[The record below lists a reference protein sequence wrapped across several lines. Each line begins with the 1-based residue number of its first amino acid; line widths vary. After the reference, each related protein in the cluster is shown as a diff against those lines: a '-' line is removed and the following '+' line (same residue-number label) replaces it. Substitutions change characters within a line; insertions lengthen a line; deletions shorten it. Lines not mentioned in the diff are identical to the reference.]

1 MSATAESVT
10 QEAAKGTLTVDD
22 TLDEVK
28 KLLEQYA
35 WANHPMWKSLM
46 EGTVNVEQLR
56 EWVRQYGVFA
66 LYNHGYHPDRFE
78 QLREWVRQYGVF
90 ALYNHGYHGPLYV
103 NCPDPKMR
111 AMLAEVVYE
120 EGTGNLYSNGKPHNE
135 IWCQFGEAIGLTR
148 DEMWGTELCSGAR
161 ALKAFL
167 NDRCNNSFIEGVSA
181 LMLAGEAQVPGF
193 FDKLAKS
200 LKKTFNLTDED
211 VEFFTIHDIA
221 DEDHSGAGREIL
233 VQFAPSVEDRRLVLE
248 TVRAYLGIEDA
259 MQTQIYERMMAA
271 G

>member
-1 MSATAESVT
+1 MSAIAESVT
-10 QEAAKGTLTVDD
+10 QEAARGTLTVDD

-46 EGTVNVEQLR
+46 EGTVNIEQLR

-66 LYNHGYHPDRFE
+66 LN
-78 QLREWVRQYGVF
+78 
-90 ALYNHGYHGPLYV
+90 NHGYHGPLYV
-103 NCPDPKMR
+103 NCPDPKWR

-221 DEDHSGAGREIL
+221 DEDHSGTGREIL
-233 VQFAPSVEDRRLVLE
+233 IQFAPDVENRRVVLE

-259 MQTQIYERMMAA
+259 MQTQIYGRMMAA

>member
-10 QEAAKGTLTVDD
+10 QEAARGTLTVDD

-35 WANHPMWKSLM
+35 WANHPMWQALM
-46 EGTVNVEQLR
+46 EGTVNI
-56 EWVRQYGVFA
+56 
-66 LYNHGYHPDRFE
+66 E

-200 LKKTFNLTDED
+200 LKKTFNLTDQD
-211 VEFFTIHDIA
+211 VEFFTIHDVA

>member
-1 MSATAESVT
+1 MSVTAESAT
-10 QEAAKGTLTVDD
+10 QEAVRGTLSVDD

-35 WANHPMWKSLM
+35 WANHPMWKSLI
-46 EGTVNVEQLR
+46 EGTVNIEQLR

-66 LYNHGYHPDRFE
+66 LH
-78 QLREWVRQYGVF
+78 
-90 ALYNHGYHGPLYV
+90 NHGYHGPLYV

-120 EGTGNLYSNGKPHNE
+120 EGTGLLYSNGKPHNE

-148 DEMWGTELCSGAR
+148 EEMWGAELCSGAR

-193 FDKLAKS
+193 STSSPRASRRPSTSPTRTSSSSPSTTSPTRTTRAPGGKFLSSSHPASRTAGWCSKR
-200 LKKTFNLTDED
+200 
-211 VEFFTIHDIA
+211 
-221 DEDHSGAGREIL
+221 SGPISA
-233 VQFAPSVEDRRLVLE
+233 S
-248 TVRAYLGIEDA
+248 
-259 MQTQIYERMMAA
+259 RMRCRPRFMNA
-271 G
+271 

>member
-1 MSATAESVT
+1 MSAAAESVT

-66 LYNHGYHPDRFE
+66 LH
-78 QLREWVRQYGVF
+78 
-90 ALYNHGYHGPLYV
+90 NHGYHGPLYV

-233 VQFAPSVEDRRLVLE
+233 IQFAPSVEDRRLVLE

-259 MQTQIYERMMAA
+259 MQTQIYGRMMAA

>member
-1 MSATAESVT
+1 MSVTAESAT
-10 QEAAKGTLTVDD
+10 QEAVRGTLSVDD

-35 WANHPMWKSLM
+35 WANHPMWKSLI
-46 EGTVNVEQLR
+46 EGTVNIEQLR

-66 LYNHGYHPDRFE
+66 LH
-78 QLREWVRQYGVF
+78 
-90 ALYNHGYHGPLYV
+90 NHGYHGPLYV

-120 EGTGNLYSNGKPHNE
+120 EGTGLLYSNGKPHNE

-148 DEMWGTELCSGAR
+148 EEMWGAELCSGAR

-200 LKKTFNLTDED
+200 LKKTFNLTDQD
-211 VEFFTIHDIA
+211 VEFFTIHDVA